1 MKKIILAM
9 VVSLFIGFAPHVF
22 AATGDFVPL
31 AGIPGLT
38 QNVSISSDAGFAGF
52 FNNLYK
58 FLVGFATIL
67 AVIEII
73 WGGLEISTKD
83 SVSKKTD
90 GKKRIYQAIFGLI
103 LVLSPVLVFSII
115 NPRILDLNLNIS
127 ALKLKTTTS
136 TPSSDT
142 TQDTNQTDEETA
154 NDDSQLN

>member
-1 MKKIILAM
+1 M
-9 VVSLFIGFAPHVF
+9 VVFLFIGFAPHVF
-22 AATGDFVPL
+22 AATGDFIPL

-38 QNVSISSDAGFAGF
+38 KDVSIDAGFAGF

-90 GKKRIYQAIFGLI
+90 GKNRIYQAIFGLI

-115 NPRILDLNLNIS
+115 NPKILDLNLNMKE
-127 ALKLKTTTS
+127 LKLETS
-136 TPSSDT
+136 TNSSSSDT
-142 TQDTNQTDEETA
+142 NQDTNQTDEETA